1 VENLYKY
8 VLKGRRDMYNS
19 LKRVLGTLIIF
30 SLVAVMLAVNTYI
43 FAEEPYTAYL
53 FVHFTGESANGEQ
66 TYFSVSKDGL
76 HWTDLN
82 NSAPVLISDVG
93 EKGVRDQSI
102 IRSVDG
108 SKYWILAT
116 DLRIASGKGW
126 NAAQYNG
133 SKSIVI
139 WESTDLIN
147 WSLPRLVN
155 VAWNI
160 PSAGCVWAPEA
171 IYDEETGN
179 YVVYWATISPLNGV
193 TKARIYYCTTKD
205 FITFSEAKLYID
217 RPGNQ
222 GIIDTQIL
230 KVNGKY
236 KYIRASRDGQITLE
250 GSNSILG
257 NWTYIGDI
265 SHLGY
270 TEAQVEGPILYKFNN
285 ENRWGL
291 MVDQYA
297 SNKGYLPL
305 VTNDLTS
312 TANFRVL
319 SSGEYFLGANRKRHG
334 SIINI
339 TEEQYNALVSKWPSE
354 PSSRIQSYNYPDRFV
369 RHINFDARI
378 DSDINPFADSMWKI
392 VPGLANPSG
401 YVSFEAVNYPG
412 YYLRHYNYDFEL
424 AKDDGTVTF
433 KEDAT
438 FKIVPGL
445 KDSTWVSFQS
455 YNYPNRYIRHYG
467 YLLKLE
473 EISTDIDKQD
483 ATFKIVDFGL
493 DISTPKPSQDIP
505 TPTPAQSV
513 LCGDVNDDGQRNA
526 IDYALI
532 KTYLLGII
540 KEFPSPKGLTAADV
554 NGDTRVDSID
564 FAMYKQFLLGMIK
577 VFPAEAM

>member
-1 VENLYKY
+1 MYKGLRKALYA
-8 VLKGRRDMYNS
+8 
-19 LKRVLGTLIIF
+19 LILF
-30 SLVAVMLAVNTYI
+30 SLMAVMLLSDRAYVS
-43 FAEEPYTAYL
+43 AEEPYTAYL

-82 NSAPVLISDVG
+82 NSNPVLVSDVG

-126 NAAQYNG
+126 SAAQYNG

-147 WSLPRLVN
+147 WSSPRLVN
-155 VAWNI
+155 VAGNI

-179 YVVYWATISPLNGV
+179 YVVYWATTSPVNGV
-193 TKARIYYCTTKD
+193 NKARIYYCTTKD
-205 FITFSEAKLYID
+205 FINFSEAKLYIE
-217 RPGNQ
+217 RSGSQ

-230 KVNGKY
+230 KVDGKY
-236 KYIRASRDGQITLE
+236 KYIRASRDGQITFE

-257 NWTYIGDI
+257 TWTTIGNI

-297 SNKGYLPL
+297 SGKGYLPL
-305 VTNDLTS
+305 ITNDMTS
-312 TANFRVL
+312 TSNFRVL
-319 SSGEYFLGANRKRHG
+319 NSNEYFLGANKKRHG
-334 SIINI
+334 SIISI
-339 TEEQYNALVSKWPSE
+339 TEKQYNALVSKWPTE
-354 PSSRIQSYNYPDRFV
+354 PSIRIQSYNYPDRYV
-369 RHINFDARI
+369 RHINLDVRI
-378 DSDINPFADSMWKI
+378 DSDIMPFADSMWKI

-401 YVSFEAVNYPG
+401 YISFESVNYPG

-424 AKDDGTVTF
+424 AKDDGTSAF
-433 KEDAT
+433 KADAT
-438 FKIVPGL
+438 FKQVPGL
-445 KDSTWVSFQS
+445 KDSTWSSFQA
-455 YNYPNRYIRHYG
+455 YNYPDKYIRHYA

-473 EISTDIDKQD
+473 DISTDIEKQD
-483 ATFKIVDFGL
+483 ATFRIVDDGL
-493 DISTPKPSQDIP
+493 NVITPSP
-505 TPTPAQSV
+505 TPTPVKEV
-513 LCGDVNDDGQRNA
+513 LCGDINGDLSRDS
-526 IDYALI
+526 IDFALLRS
-532 KTYLLGII
+532 YLLGVI
-540 KEFPSPKGLTAADV
+540 KQLPSPNGYAAADV
-554 NGDTRVDSID
+554 NGDESVNSID
-564 FAMYKQFLLGMIK
+564 FALYRMYLLGYIK
-577 VFPAEAM
+577 AFSAENT